1 MNEIQKHEANAFD
14 RIADPIDAIEKMGNW
29 FAKSGMFGCEKVEQ
43 GNILAM
49 ASILERKSP
58 IEIADTY
65 HLMDGQLAMKSR
77 AMLAKYRQ
85 AGGRVKW
92 LETTDTTCL
101 AAWTLE
107 GETTEIGFTLAEAER
122 MGIVKPKGGWTK
134 QPAEMLRARATSRA
148 VTMLCPE
155 ILVGGG
161 VEDDNQ
167 AAPSEPAPNPLTLIE
182 TEGVAIAGGGET
194 VVVTPNFSDPL
205 DGPAPKKKQA
215 PKPKA
220 KTKAEAAEVIDSIVV
235 TDNAT
240 TAQMENILEIVA
252 DCEADAMAWMVARKW
267 IPSADDVRKLSSANA
282 KLVIDKPE
290 KFQRAIAKFASE
302 N

>member
-1 MNEIQKHEANAFD
+1 MNEITKCDTSIYD
-14 RIADPIDAIEKMGNW
+14 RIDDPIAAFEEMGRW
-29 FAKSGMFGCEKVEQ
+29 YVESDMFGCTRKAQ

-49 ASILERKSP
+49 ATITERKSP
-58 IEIADTY
+58 IVIANTY
-65 HLMDGQLAMKSR
+65 HIMDGQLTMKSR
-77 AMLAKYRQ
+77 AMLAFYRR

-92 LETTDTTCL
+92 LETTAKLCR
-101 AAWTLE
+101 AAWTFE
-107 GETTEIGFTLAEAER
+107 GDTTEIGFTFEEAEL
-122 MGIVKPKGGWTK
+122 MGLVKHKGSWTK
-134 QPAEMLRARATSRA
+134 QPAEMLRARATTRA

-167 AAPSEPAPNPLTLIE
+167 AEPSEPAPNPLTLIE
-182 TEGVAIAGGGET
+182 SEGVAIAGGGET

-205 DGPAPKKKQA
+205 DGPAPTLE
-215 PKPKA
+215 PKA

-267 IPSADDVRKLSSANA
+267 IPSAEDAAKLSTTNA

-290 KFQRAIAKFASE
+290 KFKRAIAKFAAEQS
-302 N
+302 

>member
-1 MNEIQKHEANAFD
+1 MNEITKHEPSAYD

-65 HLMDGQLAMKSR
+65 HLMDGQLTMKSR

-92 LETTDTTCL
+92 LETTDTTCR

-107 GETTEIGFTLAEAER
+107 GDTTEIGFTLAEAER

-167 AAPSEPAPNPLTLIE
+167 AEPSEPAPNPLTLIE
-182 TEGVAIAGGGET
+182 SEGVAIAGGGET

-205 DGPAPKKKQA
+205 DGPAPTLE
-215 PKPKA
+215 PKA

-267 IPSADDVRKLSSANA
+267 IPSADDVRQLSSANA

-290 KFQRAIAKFASE
+290 KFQRAIAKFAAEQS
-302 N
+302 